1 MVSGRQKKKLHRTP
15 EGRILWAGILMSV
28 LLAGVIG
35 YIGKIDLQTAQTL
48 ILVLIAH
55 TFGGRAAG
63 ISLCIMGNVN
73 QVWTIIYNFYL
84 EILIVCFTYS
94 AFVLSVHHYITSRPV
109 RLFFIRLERNARR
122 QKHKIENYGWLGL
135 FVFVMAPLPVTGP
148 VIGSMIGYLLRM
160 PLWRNFTAIFLGTL
174 TAIILWTL
182 SFDFLDAH
190 IHAIKY
196 IFAGIIAVV
205 VLSYLKTV
213 REWLEK

>member
-1 MVSGRQKKKLHRTP
+1 MVSGRQKKKLHRTL
-15 EGRILWAGILMSV
+15 EGRILWAGIFMSV

-35 YIGKIDLQTAQTL
+35 YFGKTDLQTAQTL
-48 ILVLIAH
+48 IFVLIAH

-73 QVWTIIYNFYL
+73 EIWTIVYNFYL
-84 EILIVCFTYS
+84 EILIVCITYS
-94 AFVLSVHHYITSRPV
+94 AFVLSVHHITFRPI

-122 QKHKIENYGWLGL
+122 QKHKIKNYGWLGL

-148 VIGSMIGYLLRM
+148 VIGSIIGYLLRM

-174 TAIILWTL
+174 TAIVLWTL

-190 IHAIKY
+190 IHIIKY

-213 REWLEK
+213 REWWQK